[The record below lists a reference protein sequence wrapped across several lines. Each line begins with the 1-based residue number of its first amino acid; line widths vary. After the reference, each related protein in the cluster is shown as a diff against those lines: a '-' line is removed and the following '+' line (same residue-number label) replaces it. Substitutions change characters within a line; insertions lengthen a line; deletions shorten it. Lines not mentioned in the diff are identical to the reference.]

1 MTISIISGGALTG
14 GVNNGGSVTLTFPVD
29 VQQDDVVYVCSGIDG
44 TVSPSTSGYTEITTI
59 TSGGHR
65 VGVWRKIMGATP
77 DDSVTI
83 SGTGQPQDAHTAV
96 ALILRGVEVT
106 QPEDATSTTASGSS
120 TDPNN
125 PAITTNTNTALVL
138 AFASSRVNDT
148 AITAPSG
155 YNNQTNI
162 AVSDTN
168 PSTTAVAT
176 KEISPAGVEDPA
188 SWTDWAS
195 GTWGA
200 ITVAVRPAGYI
211 SVPVVGSSGT
221 GQVGTVQVNEN
232 EQVSVSGVEGASDV
246 GNVATAVFQRAEVT
260 GVSSTGQVDN
270 VSITGTASINTI
282 VGLTSSVVLGNIT
295 PSAGGNFDVLSV
307 SSVGAVGNVVIRTG
321 LSVEV
326 TGVFCSVDPTQ
337 VFVWIKI
344 NDAQSSNW
352 LHIPT

>member
-1 MTISIISGGALTG
+1 MAISIISGGALTG
-14 GVNNGGSVTLTFPVD
+14 GINNGGSVTLTFPVG

-44 TVSPSTSGYTEITTI
+44 TVSPSTAGYTELATI

-65 VGVWRKIMGATP
+65 VGVWRKIMGVTP
-77 DDSVTI
+77 DASVTI

-162 AVSDTN
+162 AVSDTKPLN
-168 PSTTAVAT
+168 HSSSNKRDIP
-176 KEISPAGVEDPA
+176 PAGVEDPA

-195 GTWGA
+195 GHLGGDYCRSSSRW
-200 ITVAVRPAGYI
+200 VYI
-211 SVPVVGSSGT
+211 RTCCRLIRYWASGNSSSKR
-221 GQVGTVQVNEN
+221 ERA
-232 EQVSVSGVEGASDV
+232 SVSKWSGRRIRCRERSYGGVPKSGSYRGIFD
-246 GNVATAVFQRAEVT
+246 R
-260 GVSSTGQVDN
+260 
-270 VSITGTASINTI
+270 
-282 VGLTSSVVLGNIT
+282 
-295 PSAGGNFDVLSV
+295 PS
-307 SSVGAVGNVVIRTG
+307 R
-321 LSVEV
+321 
-326 TGVFCSVDPTQ
+326 
-337 VFVWIKI
+337 
-344 NDAQSSNW
+344 
-352 LHIPT
+352 